1 MAGTTIDIEGV
12 IDPHTLAVDIS
23 SRWTSWNNARSEK
36 VKEWKELR
44 NYVYATDT
52 RTTSN
57 NKLPWSNSTT
67 TPKLTQ
73 IADNLHANY
82 FAALFPQKR
91 WFRFEATDSEGDVKI
106 KRDIIQAYMQN
117 KLRQSDFVNT
127 TSKLI
132 NDYIQYGNCFAT
144 VDYQRKITEFED
156 GERVVNYVGPKL
168 VRISPYDICFNP
180 IAAEFADTP
189 KIIRSILTLGE
200 VQRMIETSPD
210 KDYMEGVFNKM
221 LGNRGAAKGNEID
234 VNKSEGFVA
243 DGFSNLTDYYESD
256 YVEILTFYGD
266 IYDTDTGKFMNNRVI
281 TIVDR
286 SYVLAN
292 EENPSFLGRDPIFH
306 VGWRDRPDNLY
317 SMGPLD
323 NLVGMQYRIDHLE
336 NLKADVFDQIAY
348 PVLKIRGDVEDFDF
362 EPNARIYL
370 GDEGD
375 VGYLAPDATA
385 LNADFQIQNLE
396 AKMEMMAG
404 APREAMGIRS
414 AGEKTAFEVNQLMT
428 AAGRIFQHK
437 TAHFE
442 RVFLEPILNAML
454 EVARRNMDYEDTAK
468 VLNED
473 TGLYFF
479 TQITRDDLRSNGKIV
494 PMGARHFAE
503 RAQRVQTL
511 TTMFQIKA
519 SDPSVASHLS
529 GKEFARLLAD
539 ELGEPA
545 LFGENIAVAEQLE
558 TQRVVTDAQVEFEA
572 EQEEMAE
579 QGMQELQAAPE
590 QAPEQATEEATEE
603 VPEEPVQ

>member
-1 MAGTTIDIEGV
+1 MAGTTIDLQNI
-12 IDPHTLAVDIS
+12 IDPHKLAVDIAD
-23 SRWTSWNNARSEK
+23 RWSTWNKARQPKLE
-36 VKEWKELR
+36 EWKELR
-44 NYVYATDT
+44 NYIYATDT

-57 NKLPWSNSTT
+57 SKLPWTNSTT

-82 FAALFPQKR
+82 FSALFPQKR
-91 WFRFEATDSEGDVKI
+91 WFRFEADDQDANIKS
-106 KRDIIQAYMQN
+106 KRDVIQAYMQN
-117 KLRQSDFVNT
+117 KIRQSDFENT

-144 VDYQRKITEFED
+144 VEFVKDYTEYED
-156 GERVVNYVGPKL
+156 TGERVVNYVGPKL
-168 VRISPYDICFNP
+168 VRLSPFDVCFNP
-180 IAAEFADTP
+180 VAPSFSESP
-189 KIIRSILTLGE
+189 KIIRSVVTLGE
-200 VQRMIETSPD
+200 VARKVEETVDNS
-210 KDYMEGVFNKM
+210 YMNQILEKM
-221 LGNRGAAKGNEID
+221 LGNRAHASGNDID
-234 VNKSEGFVA
+234 VSKSQGFIA
-243 DGFSNLTDYYESD
+243 DGFSSLQEYYESN
-256 YVEILTFYGD
+256 YVELLTFYGD
-266 IYDTDTGKFMNNRVI
+266 IYDSESGVFHKNRVI

-286 SYVLAN
+286 AYVLMN
-292 EENPSFLGRDPIFH
+292 EQNSSWLGKAAVFH
-306 VGWRDRPDNLY
+306 AGWRERPDNLY
-317 SMGPLD
+317 AMGPLD

-348 PVLKIRGDVEDFDF
+348 PIMKIRGDVEDFDF
-362 EPNARIYL
+362 EPGSRIYL

-396 AKMEMMAG
+396 NKMEMLAG

-454 EVARRNMDYEDTAK
+454 SAARRNMDYADTIR

-473 TGLYFF
+473 TGLAFF
-479 TQITRDDLRSNGKIV
+479 EQITKEDIKGNGKIV

-503 RAQRVQTL
+503 RANRVQSL
-511 TTMFQIKA
+511 TQLYQLKL
-519 SDPSVASHLS
+519 SDPTMAAHLS

-545 LFGENIAVAEQLE
+545 LFSENVTVVEQME
-558 TQRVVTDAQVEFEA
+558 TQKIATEAQVQFEE
-572 EQEEMAE
+572 EQQIAIE
-579 QGMQELQAAPE
+579 QGL
-590 QAPEQATEEATEE
+590 
-603 VPEEPVQ
+603 

>member
-1 MAGTTIDIEGV
+1 MAGTTIDIESM
-12 IDPHTLAVDIS
+12 IDPHSLAVEIAN
-23 SRWTSWNNARSEK
+23 RWTSWNNARSEK

-44 NYVYATDT
+44 NYIYATDT

-91 WFRFEATDSEGDVKI
+91 WFRFEATDADSDTKI
-106 KRDIIQAYMQN
+106 KRSIIQAYMQN

-127 TSKLI
+127 TSKLV

-144 VDYQRKITEFED
+144 VDFERKVTKYED
-156 GERVVNYVGPKL
+156 GDRIVNYVGPKV
-168 VRISPYDICFNP
+168 VRISPFDICFNP
-180 IAAEFADTP
+180 LAANFSDTP
-189 KIIRSILTLGE
+189 KIVRSVLTLGE
-200 VQRMIETSPD
+200 IQRMVENDSS
-210 KDYMEGVFNKM
+210 KGYMADIFNKM
-221 LGNRGAAKGNEID
+221 LGNRGSARGNEVDI
-234 VNKSEGFVA
+234 NKSEGFVA
-243 DGFSNLTDYYESD
+243 DGFASLTDYYESD
-256 YVEILTFYGD
+256 YVEVLTFYGD
-266 IYDTDTGKFMNNRVI
+266 IYDKVEGKLLNNRII

-286 SYVLAN
+286 AYVLSN
-292 EENPSFLGRDPIFH
+292 EENPSWLGRDPIFH

-375 VGYLAPDATA
+375 VGYLVPDSTA
-385 LNADFQIQNLE
+385 LNADFQIQNIE

-414 AGEKTAFEVNQLMT
+414 AGEKTAFEVGQLMT

-454 EVARRNMDYEDTAK
+454 ETARRNMDYEDTAK

-479 TQITRDDLRSNGKIV
+479 TQITRDDIKANGKIV

-503 RAQRVQTL
+503 RAQRVQNL
-511 TTMFQIKA
+511 TTMYQIKA
-519 SDPSVASHLS
+519 SDPTVAAHLS

-545 LFGENIAVAEQLE
+545 LFKENVSVSEQME
-558 TQRVVTDAQVEFEA
+558 TQKVATEAQIEFEA
-572 EQEEMAE
+572 EQEEMVD
-579 QGMQELQAAPE
+579 QGSQELQP
-590 QAPEQATEEATEE
+590 
-603 VPEEPVQ
+603 VPEEPLE

>member
-1 MAGTTIDIEGV
+1 MAGTTIDIESM
-12 IDPHTLAVDIS
+12 IDPHSLAVEIS
-23 SRWTSWNNARSEK
+23 NRWSSWNNARSPKIE
-36 VKEWKELR
+36 EWKELR
-44 NYVYATDT
+44 NYLYATDT
-52 RTTSN
+52 RTTSG

-82 FAALFPQKR
+82 FSALFPQKR
-91 WFRFEATDSEGDVKI
+91 WFRFEAADADSDTKI
-106 KRDIIQAYMQN
+106 KRSVIQAYMQN

-127 TSKLI
+127 TSKLV

-144 VDYQRKITEFED
+144 VDFQRKVTEYED
-156 GERVVNYVGPKL
+156 GDRIVNYVGPKL
-168 VRISPYDICFNP
+168 VRISPFDICFNP
-180 IAAEFADTP
+180 LAADFSDTP
-189 KIIRSILTLGE
+189 KIVRSVLTLGE
-200 VQRMIETSPD
+200 VQRMVEADPS
-210 KDYMEGVFNKM
+210 KGYMADIFNKM
-221 LGNRGAAKGNEID
+221 LANRGTARGNDID

-243 DGFSNLTDYYESD
+243 DGFSSLTDYYESD

-266 IYDTDTGKFMNNRVI
+266 IYDHDTGKLLNNRII
-281 TIVDR
+281 TVVDR
-286 SYVLAN
+286 SYVLSN
-292 EENPSFLGRDPIFH
+292 EENPSWLGRDAIFH

-375 VGYLAPDATA
+375 VGYLVPDTTA
-385 LNADFQIQNLE
+385 LNADFQIREIE

-414 AGEKTAFEVNQLMT
+414 AGEKTAFEVGQLAT

-454 EVARRNMDYEDTAK
+454 ETARRNMDYEDTAK

-479 TQITRDDLRSNGKIV
+479 TQITRDDIKANGKIV

-503 RAQRVQTL
+503 RAQRVQNITQL
-511 TTMFQIKA
+511 YQIKA
-519 SDPSVASHLS
+519 SDPSVAAHLS

-545 LFGENIAVAEQLE
+545 IFKENVSVTEQME
-558 TQRVVTDAQVEFEA
+558 TQKVAMEAQVEFEA
-572 EQEEMAE
+572 EQEELAE
-579 QGMQELQAAPE
+579 QGMQELEPA
-590 QAPEQATEEATEE
+590 
-603 VPEEPVQ
+603 VPQEPLE

>member
-1 MAGTTIDIEGV
+1 MAGTTIDIESM
-12 IDPHTLAVDIS
+12 IDPHSLAVEIS
-23 SRWTSWNNARSEK
+23 NRWSSWNNARAGK
-36 VKEWKELR
+36 IKEWKELR
-44 NYVYATDT
+44 NYIYATDT

-91 WFRFEATDSEGDVKI
+91 WFRFEAEDADSDTKI
-106 KRDIIQAYMQN
+106 KRSIIQAYMQN

-127 TSKLI
+127 TSKLV

-144 VDYQRKITEFED
+144 VDFQRKITHYED
-156 GERVVNYVGPKL
+156 GDRIVNYVGPKL
-168 VRISPYDICFNP
+168 IRISPFDICFNP
-180 IAAEFADTP
+180 LASDFSDTP
-189 KIIRSILTLGE
+189 KVVRSVLTLGE
-200 VQRMIETSPD
+200 IQRMVESDPS
-210 KDYMEGVFNKM
+210 KEYMADIFNKM

-243 DGFSNLTDYYESD
+243 DGFASLTDYYESD
-256 YVEILTFYGD
+256 YVEVLTFYGD
-266 IYDTDTGKFMNNRVI
+266 IYDHTSGKLLNNRII
-281 TIVDR
+281 TVVDR
-286 SYVLAN
+286 AYVLSN
-292 EENPSFLGRDPIFH
+292 EENPSWLGRDPIFH

-362 EPNARIYL
+362 QPNARIYL

-375 VGYLAPDATA
+375 VGYLVPDSTA
-385 LNADFQIQNLE
+385 LNADFQIQNIE

-414 AGEKTAFEVNQLMT
+414 AGEKTAFEVGQLMT

-454 EVARRNMDYEDTAK
+454 ETARRNMDYEDTAK

-479 TQITRDDLRSNGKIV
+479 TQITRDDIKANGKIV

-503 RAQRVQTL
+503 RAQRVQNL
-511 TTMFQIKA
+511 TTMYQIKA
-519 SDPSVASHLS
+519 SDPTVAAHLS
-529 GKEFARLLAD
+529 GKEFARLLSE

-545 LFGENIAVAEQLE
+545 LFKENVSVTEQME
-558 TQRVVTDAQVEFEA
+558 TQKVLTEAQVEFEA
-572 EQEEMAE
+572 EQEEMAA
-579 QGMQELQAAPE
+579 QGMQELQPAP
-590 QAPEQATEEATEE
+590 EE
-603 VPEEPVQ
+603 VPEEPIE

>member
-1 MAGTTIDIEGV
+1 MAGTTIDIESM
-12 IDPHTLAVDIS
+12 IDPHSLAVEIAN
-23 SRWTSWNNARSEK
+23 RWTSWNNARSEK

-44 NYVYATDT
+44 NYIYATDT

-91 WFRFEATDSEGDVKI
+91 WFRFEATDADSDTKI
-106 KRDIIQAYMQN
+106 KRSIIQAYMQN

-127 TSKLI
+127 TSKLV

-144 VDYQRKITEFED
+144 VDFERKVTKYED
-156 GERVVNYVGPKL
+156 GDRIVNYVGPKV
-168 VRISPYDICFNP
+168 VRISPFDICFNP
-180 IAAEFADTP
+180 LAANFSDTP
-189 KIIRSILTLGE
+189 KIVRSVLTLGE
-200 VQRMIETSPD
+200 IQRMVENDSS
-210 KDYMEGVFNKM
+210 KGYMADIFNKM
-221 LGNRGAAKGNEID
+221 LGNRGSARGNEVDI
-234 VNKSEGFVA
+234 NKSEGFVA
-243 DGFSNLTDYYESD
+243 DGFASLTDYYESD
-256 YVEILTFYGD
+256 YVEVLTFYGD
-266 IYDTDTGKFMNNRVI
+266 IYDKVEGKLLNNRII

-286 SYVLAN
+286 AYVLSN
-292 EENPSFLGRDPIFH
+292 EENPSWLGRDPIFH

-375 VGYLAPDATA
+375 VGYLVPDSTA
-385 LNADFQIQNLE
+385 LNADFQIQNIE

-414 AGEKTAFEVNQLMT
+414 AGEKTAFEVGQLMT

-454 EVARRNMDYEDTAK
+454 ETARRNMDYEDTAK

-479 TQITRDDLRSNGKIV
+479 TQITRDDIKANGKIV

-503 RAQRVQTL
+503 RAQRVQNL
-511 TTMFQIKA
+511 TTMYQIKA
-519 SDPSVASHLS
+519 SDPTVAAHLS

-545 LFGENIAVAEQLE
+545 LFKENVSVSEQME
-558 TQRVVTDAQVEFEA
+558 TQKVATEAQVEFEA

-579 QGMQELQAAPE
+579 QGSQELQPA
-590 QAPEQATEEATEE
+590 
-603 VPEEPVQ
+603 PEEPLE

>member
-1 MAGTTIDIEGV
+1 MAGTTIDIESM
-12 IDPHTLAVDIS
+12 IDPHALAVDIS
-23 SRWTSWNNARSEK
+23 NRWTSWNSARDSK
-36 VKEWKELR
+36 ITEWKELR

-91 WFRFEATDSEGDVKI
+91 WFRFEASDTDSDIKI

-144 VDYQRKITEFED
+144 VDYQRKVTNFED
-156 GERVVNYVGPKL
+156 GDRVVNYVGPKL
-168 VRISPYDICFNP
+168 VRISPFDICFNP
-180 IAAEFADTP
+180 VAAEFSDTP

-200 VQRMIETSPD
+200 VQRMVETSSE
-210 KDYMEGVFNKM
+210 KEYMSDIFGKM
-221 LGNRGAAKGNEID
+221 LGNRGSAKGNEID
-234 VNKSEGFVA
+234 TNKSEGFVA
-243 DGFSNLTDYYESD
+243 DGFANLTDYYESD

-286 SYVLAN
+286 SYVLSN
-292 EENPSFLGRDPIFH
+292 EENPSYLGRDPIFH

-375 VGYLAPDATA
+375 VGYLVPDSTA
-385 LNADFQIQNLE
+385 LNADFQIRELE

-454 EVARRNMDYEDTAK
+454 EVSRRNMDYEDTAK

-479 TQITRDDLRSNGKIV
+479 TQITRDDIKANGKIV

-503 RAQRVQTL
+503 RAQRVQNL
-511 TTMFQIKA
+511 TTMYQIKA
-519 SDPSVASHLS
+519 SDPSIGSHLS

-545 LFGENIAVAEQLE
+545 LFGENIAVSEQLE
-558 TQRVVTDAQVEFEA
+558 TQKVVTEAQVEFEA
-572 EQEEMAE
+572 EQEEKAQ
-579 QGMQELQAAPE
+579 QGMQELEPAPE
-590 QAPEQATEEATEE
+590 QAPE
-603 VPEEPVQ
+603 EPIE